1 MATKPAPSARKTVA
15 YLRVSTLDQ
24 DLEKNKA
31 DILQFANHHDLGK
44 VHFVEEIASG
54 RKPWRERLIAQVLE
68 ELRGNDAIIVAELSR
83 LGRSMLE
90 CMEILALATRKGIC
104 VYSVKGNWQLD
115 HSIQSKIIAL
125 AFSMAAEI
133 ERDLISQRT
142 KEALRFKKDQGITL
156 GRPKGP
162 GKSKLDPFRPEIES
176 LLANGSTQKFI
187 AQRYHT
193 TEANLHNWLKKRGM
207 KTTKTDTPA

>member
-1 MATKPAPSARKTVA
+1 MADPSSSFPKTIA

-31 DILQFANHHDLGK
+31 DILRFANDHDLGK

-54 RKPWRERLIAQVLE
+54 RTPWRARRIAGILDE
-68 ELRGNDAIIVAELSR
+68 SRAGDALIVAELSR

-90 CMEILALATRKGIC
+90 CMEILALATRHGLR
-104 VYSVKGNWQLD
+104 VYAVKGNWQLD
-115 HSIQSKIIAL
+115 QSLQSKIIAL

-142 KEALRFKKDQGITL
+142 REALRFKKAQGFPL
-156 GRPKGP
+156 GRPRGP

-176 LLANGSTQKFI
+176 LLANGATQTFI
-187 AQRYHT
+187 ARRYHT
-193 TEANLHNWLKKRGM
+193 TEANLHHWLRKRGIQAP
-207 KTTKTDTPA
+207 KATPTA

>member
-1 MATKPAPSARKTVA
+1 MVDLTPSVPKTIA

-31 DILQFANHHDLGK
+31 DILRFANDHDLGK
-44 VHFVEEIASG
+44 VHFVEDVASG
-54 RKPWRERLIAQVLE
+54 RSPWRTRRIAQILE
-68 ELRGNDAIIVAELSR
+68 TSQAGDALIVSELSR

-90 CMEILALATRKGIC
+90 CMEILAQATRQGLRI
-104 VYSVKGNWQLD
+104 YAVKGNWQLD
-115 HSIQSKIIAL
+115 QSLQSKIIAL

-142 KEALRFKKDQGITL
+142 REALRFKKAQGFPL
-156 GRPKGP
+156 GRPRGP

-176 LLANGSTQKFI
+176 LLANGATQKFI
-187 AQRYHT
+187 ARRYHT
-193 TEANLHNWLKKRGM
+193 TEANLHHWLKKRGL
-207 KTTKTDTPA
+207 KAPKAPTTE